1 MTKFGTLGHTAAAG
15 RTLVV
20 AEIGQ
25 AHDGSLGILH
35 SMVDAAAACGVDAV
49 KFQVHIADAESSPQE
64 SFRVRFSPVDAT
76 RFDYWKRMELSEA
89 EWRRLKERCDGLG
102 VEFLATPFSN
112 VAVDLLERIGIG
124 RYKVGSGDIANP
136 LLLRRLAATGKEVI
150 LSTGLGTIED
160 IDRAVEL
167 LASRSV
173 PFAMLQCTTRYPT
186 AAEEVGLPWIG
197 RLRERYG
204 CPVGLSDH
212 SGTIYAGLAAAA
224 LGAAL
229 VEVHVTFDRRMF
241 GPDSWASLTFDE
253 LAQLVQGVRF
263 IEAANRDAVEKAVT
277 EETDRLRRMFGKA
290 IAVNCDLPAGHLL
303 TFEDLEGKKPADAG
317 IAVNELERVIGRTLA
332 RDKRRWEFLAN
343 DDLAPLSISEG
354 K

>member
-1 MTKFGTLGHTAAAG
+1 MKNGTLRDTAAAG

-25 AHDGSLGILH
+25 AHDGSIGILH

-49 KFQVHIADAESSPQE
+49 KFQVHIADAESSALEP
-64 SFRVRFSPVDAT
+64 FRVRFSPVDAT
-76 RFDYWKRMELSEA
+76 RFDYWKRMELPEA
-89 EWRRLKERCDGLG
+89 EWRHLKEKCDGLG

-112 VAVDLLERIGIG
+112 AAVDLLERIGVG

-136 LLLRRLAATGKEVI
+136 LLLQRIAATGKEVI

-167 LASRSV
+167 FSRHSV
-173 PFAMLQCTTRYPT
+173 PVAVLQCTTRYPT
-186 AAEEVGLPWIG
+186 AADDVGLPWIG

-212 SGTIYAGLAAAA
+212 SGKIYAGLAAAA

-241 GPDSWASLTFDE
+241 GPDSRASLTFDE
-253 LAQLVQGVRF
+253 LAQLMEGIRF
-263 IEAANRDAVEKAVT
+263 VEAANRETVEKVVT
-277 EETDRLRRMFGKA
+277 EETEHLRRMFGKA
-290 IAVNCDLPAGHLL
+290 IAVNRDMAAGETL
-303 TFEDLEGKKPADAG
+303 TFSDLEGKKPADGG
-317 IAVNELERVIGRTLA
+317 IAVGELEHVLGRCLN
-332 RDKRRWEFLAN
+332 RSKRQWEFLQKE
-343 DDLAPLSISEG
+343 DLE
-354 K
+354 

>member
-1 MTKFGTLGHTAAAG
+1 MTKSGTLGDTRAAG

-35 SMVDAAAACGVDAV
+35 SMVDAAAACGVDTV

-64 SFRVRFSPVDAT
+64 PFRVRFSPVDAT

-89 EWRRLKERCDGLG
+89 EWRRLKERCEGLG

-112 VAVDLLERIGIG
+112 AAVDLLERIGVG
-124 RYKVGSGDIANP
+124 RYKVGSGDIANS
-136 LLLRRLAATGKEVI
+136 LLLKRIAATGKEVI
-150 LSTGLGTIED
+150 LSTGLGTLED

-167 LASRSV
+167 LSSRSV
-173 PFAMLQCTTRYPT
+173 PFAVLQCTTRYPT
-186 AAEEVGLPWIG
+186 AAEDIGLPWIS
-197 RLRERYG
+197 RLMERYG

-212 SGTIYAGLAAAA
+212 SGSIYAGLAAAA

-241 GPDSWASLTFDE
+241 GPDSRASLTFDE
-253 LAQLVQGVRF
+253 LTQLVQGVRF
-263 IEAANRDAVEKAVT
+263 IEAANRDAFEKAVT

-290 IAVNCDLPAGHLL
+290 IAVNRDLPGGHLL
-303 TFEDLEGKKPADAG
+303 TFEDMEGKKPADGG
-317 IAVNELERVIGRTLA
+317 IAVSEFEGVLGRCL
-332 RDKRRWEFLAN
+332 KRPKRQWEFLQME
-343 DDLAPLSISEG
+343 DLE
-354 K
+354 